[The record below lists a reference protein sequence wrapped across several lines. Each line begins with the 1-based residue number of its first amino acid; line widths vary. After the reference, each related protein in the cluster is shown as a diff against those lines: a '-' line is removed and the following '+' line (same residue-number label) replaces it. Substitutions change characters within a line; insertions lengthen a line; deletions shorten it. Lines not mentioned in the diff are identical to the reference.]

1 MIQNNHT
8 NRHAQRGAVSIFV
21 VILTA
26 LLITTI
32 TIGFVRTMIQGQQQ
46 ATAADLS
53 QSAYDSAQA
62 GVEDAKRAL
71 VTYRSIC
78 SNASASECERQRQI
92 LEASSCD
99 TLQQLGVSSG
109 EKEVI
114 VQQSDGDSQLD
125 QAYTCVTMK
134 TDTEDYIGTLESNSS
149 RVIPLK
155 GVGTF
160 NKVTIEWFA
169 EGDLKENESGETGG
183 IDLSDSASA
192 ELPKLADWPQNRP
205 AFIRSQFIQY
215 GNTFTLSDFDDNVD
229 GKSNANTVF
238 LYPSSVG
245 RDSDRGAEAHIPLV
259 DVDPRKK
266 SGNNI
271 LQQIACKPNFD
282 TSLYA
287 CKATLTLPQAIGESN
302 DVRGAAYLRLN
313 AIYNSGNNFR
323 VQMFKDDTAVKFAG
337 VQAVVDSTGRAN
349 ELFRRVQSRV
359 ELDVSAFP
367 YPEAAVDITGNLCK
381 TFLVT
386 DNPDDYDE
394 GSCRA
399 DEYTTR

>member
-1 MIQNNHT
+1 MIVKL
-8 NRHAQRGAVSIFV
+8 QRGRQSQKGAVSIFIV
-21 VILTA
+21 VLTA

-32 TIGFVRTMIQGQQQ
+32 TIGFIRTMIQNQQQ
-46 ATAADLS
+46 ATATDLS

-71 VTYRSIC
+71 VAYRAAC
-78 SNASASECERQRQI
+78 SNASDLECARQRAI
-92 LEASSCD
+92 IESSDCG
-99 TLQQLGVSSG
+99 TLQRLGVATG
-109 EKEVI
+109 EKEVLI
-114 VQQSDGDSQLD
+114 QQNEGDAALQ

-134 TDTEDYIGTLESNSS
+134 TDTEDYIGTLESNAS
-149 RVIPLK
+149 RVVPLR

-169 EGDLKENESGETGG
+169 QGDLKANEDGETGS
-183 IDLSDSASA
+183 IDVSNEASVD
-192 ELPKLADWPQNRP
+192 LPKLAEWPQNRP

-215 GNTFTLSDFDDNVD
+215 GNTFELSDFDSVKD

-238 LYPSSVG
+238 LYPSGVG
-245 RDSDRGAEAHIPLV
+245 RSADAGIDLTAA
-259 DVDPRKK
+259 DPRRKAG
-266 SGNNI
+266 SDV
-271 LQQIACKPNFD
+271 LQQIACKPNFE

-287 CKATLTLPQAIGESN
+287 CKATILLPQAIGESN
-302 DVRGAAYLRLN
+302 DERGAAYLRLN

-323 VQMFKDDTAVKFAG
+323 VQLYKNDQIIKFSG

-349 ELFRRVQSRV
+349 DQFRRVQSRV

-367 YPEAAVDITGNLCK
+367 YPEAAIDITGNLCK

-394 GSCRA
+394 GSCRS
-399 DEYTTR
+399 DEYTTN